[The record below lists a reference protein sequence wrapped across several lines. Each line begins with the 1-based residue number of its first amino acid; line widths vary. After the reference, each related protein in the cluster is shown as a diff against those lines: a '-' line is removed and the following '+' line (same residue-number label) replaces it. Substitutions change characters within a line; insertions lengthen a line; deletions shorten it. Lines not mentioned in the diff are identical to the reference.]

1 MTEIQSIETLS
12 TNLTDLMLPW
22 IAVLMSAIIAFM
34 LKDFVSSFSKGIK
47 FKFNPSFREGDK
59 VILDGERALIVKIG
73 MTETVFGVTKNS
85 GEFDGDYVWRYVPNE
100 RISFLKLEKVIF
112 DITSINNEKKIGRK
126 QRRNRKDYERS
137 TMTLRSGLGK
147 YGKEF

>member
-1 MTEIQSIETLS
+1 MTEIQSMETLS
-12 TNLTDLMLPW
+12 SDLTELILPW
-22 IAVLMSAIIAFM
+22 VAVLMSAIIAFM

-47 FKFNPSFREGDK
+47 FKFNPQFREGDK

-73 MTETVFGVTKNS
+73 MTETVFGVTKSS

-112 DITSINNEKKIGRK
+112 DVTSINNEKKIG
-126 QRRNRKDYERS
+126 NN
-137 TMTLRSGLGK
+137 
-147 YGKEF
+147 KEEIEKIKKRDSK

>member
-1 MTEIQSIETLS
+1 MTEIQSMETLS
-12 TNLTDLMLPW
+12 SDLTELILPW
-22 IAVLMSAIIAFM
+22 VAVLMSAIIAFM

-47 FKFNPSFREGDK
+47 FKFNPQFREGDK

-73 MTETVFGVTKNS
+73 MTETVFGVTKSS

-112 DITSINNEKKIGRK
+112 DITSINNERKIGD
-126 QRRNRKDYERS
+126 N
-137 TMTLRSGLGK
+137 
-147 YGKEF
+147 KEEIEKIKKRDSK

>member
-1 MTEIQSIETLS
+1 MTPQFQSIESLS

-22 IAVLMSAIIAFM
+22 VAVLMSAIIAFM
-34 LKDFVSSFSKGIK
+34 LKDFVTSFSKGIK
-47 FKFNPSFREGDK
+47 FKFNPQFREGDK

-73 MTETVFGVTKNS
+73 VTETVFGVTKNS

-112 DITSINNEKKIGRK
+112 DITSINNEKKIGANK
-126 QRRNRKDYERS
+126 EEIDDIKENE
-137 TMTLRSGLGK
+137 LR
-147 YGKEF
+147 